1 MGIRDWSRAKITF
14 LIGLPVF
21 LVIAVPMVVWGYR
34 SEPPPLS
41 GDCVH
46 VDQALRHWMTVLPR
60 IQLSMAKAGDTTL
73 LSDVGAAARAVRV
86 EAAAIEG
93 PTLRSTVIKLADNLD
108 RVSRGSPTSP
118 PNGFPDRNYVGGLQD
133 SMSTGHALKL
143 ACPAA
148 VNDPAP
154 TQ

>member
-1 MGIRDWSRAKITF
+1 MGVRDWSRAKITF

-21 LVIAVPMVVWGYR
+21 LVVAVPMVVWGYR

-86 EAAAIEG
+86 EAEAIEG

-108 RVSRGSPTSP
+108 RVSRGSPSSP

-143 ACPAA
+143 ECPAA